1 MNADSRNLQATR
13 GGGFGVEFA
22 RASDRNS
29 ELVLA
34 QARRNIRMSLGRD
47 IGMHPQ
53 GYPRHRA
60 RTDCTLRQSPE
71 FRLALH
77 IEQQD
82 SGFQGCGHLFT
93 RFPNAGEHDF
103 LSRAPVS
110 TQHPLHL
117 SAGNYIKS
125 ASLARQQAQKA
136 YVRICLYRVAN
147 GVGDTV
153 ERMLKDGEPL
163 KDCRCRVNVKRRAIA
178 FGELGEW
185 NILAVQSGHCAAA
198 K

>member
-1 MNADSRNLQATR
+1 MNAGSRNLQATR
-13 GGGFGVEFA
+13 CGGFGVEFA
-22 RASDRNS
+22 RASDRHS

-34 QARRNIRMSLGRD
+34 QARRNIRMSLDRD
-47 IGMHPQ
+47 IWIHPE
-53 GYPRHRA
+53 GYPRYRA

-93 RFPNAGEHDF
+93 RFPNAGKDDF
-103 LSRAPVS
+103 LSPPPVS
-110 TQHPLHL
+110 NQHPLQL
-117 SAGNYIKS
+117 AAGNYIKS
-125 ASLARQQAQKA
+125 ASLARQQAQKV

-153 ERMLKDGEPL
+153 ELLLKDGEPL
-163 KDCRCRVNVKRRAIA
+163 KDRRCRVNVKRCAIA
-178 FGELGEW
+178 LGELGEW